1 MLINNHTCPVH
12 FYPSPKSISTVW
24 PRIDFMRFIHFFIM
38 GSCPSN
44 PPPLLSISLHS
55 KTCTHSK
62 YANKQDI
69 NSQPGLE
76 ALESRGHQAESG
88 AKRAEWRGHRIM
100 QIILEFQAYFS
111 ILDNK
116 NLFIFFHFWTMYM
129 NYKKKDLKN
138 TILKSV

>member
-12 FYPSPKSISTVW
+12 FYPSPKKYKYSVTPNRFHAFYSLFYNG
-24 PRIDFMRFIHFFIM
+24 FMPI
-38 GSCPSN
+38 N

-76 ALESRGHQAESG
+76 PLESRGHQAESG

-100 QIILEFQAYFS
+100 QIVLEFQAYFYH
-111 ILDNK
+111 
-116 NLFIFFHFWTMYM
+116 LFLFFHF
-129 NYKKKDLKN
+129 
-138 TILKSV
+138 

>member
-1 MLINNHTCPVH
+1 
-12 FYPSPKSISTVW
+12 
-24 PRIDFMRFIHFFIM
+24 MRFIHFFIM

-76 ALESRGHQAESG
+76 PLESRGHQAESG
-88 AKRAEWRGHRIM
+88 VKRAEWRGHRIM
-100 QIILEFQAYFS
+100 QIILGVQVYFS
-111 ILDNK
+111 TCV
-116 NLFIFFHFWTMYM
+116 FIFSL
-129 NYKKKDLKN
+129 LKN
-138 TILKSV
+138 GNQLQKRNDL

>member
-1 MLINNHTCPVH
+1 MSCSFLPLPKKYKYSVTPNRFHA
-12 FYPSPKSISTVW
+12 FYSLFYNG
-24 PRIDFMRFIHFFIM
+24 FMPI
-38 GSCPSN
+38 N

-76 ALESRGHQAESG
+76 PLESRGHQAESG

-111 ILDNK
+111 TLI
-116 NLFIFFHFWTMYM
+116 FIFSL
-129 NYKKKDLKN
+129 LKYVHQIQKRN
-138 TILKSV
+138 EI